1 MSPILSQR
9 GFLFQLVLAMHH
21 TSTLCAPASSNV
33 RASADGDHIINNGD
47 GLLMDVSCGLRSQ
60 VKRLSDP
67 LQPLASIQ

>member
-33 RASADGDHIINNGD
+33 RASADA
-47 GLLMDVSCGLRSQ
+47 
-60 VKRLSDP
+60 
-67 LQPLASIQ
+67 LAPVVTTSSTMAMVC